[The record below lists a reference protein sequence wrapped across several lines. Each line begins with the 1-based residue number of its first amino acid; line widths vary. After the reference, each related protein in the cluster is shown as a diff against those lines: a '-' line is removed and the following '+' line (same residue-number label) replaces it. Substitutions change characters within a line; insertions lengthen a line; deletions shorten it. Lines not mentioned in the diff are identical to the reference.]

1 MDEKLL
7 SRVKRM
13 EKSFAK
19 VSAAA
24 QDLAEALDKFDALKA
39 DIKRLE
45 RYQSSGQWLQD
56 YEADERGEIPA
67 DTPRG
72 VLSEDGLYN
81 LLTDIDAL
89 RERLGK

>member
-1 MDEKLL
+1 MDKKLL

-13 EKSFAK
+13 EKSYDK

-24 QDLAEALDKFDALKA
+24 TELANALDAFDRLQA
-39 DIKRLE
+39 DIRRLE
-45 RYQSSGQWLQD
+45 KYQASGRWLQD
-56 YEADERGEIPA
+56 YEADERGEIPS
-67 DTPRG
+67 DTKRG

-81 LLTDIDAL
+81 LLSDIDTL

>member
-13 EKSFAK
+13 EKSYDK

-24 QDLAEALDKFDALKA
+24 TELASALDAFDRLQA
-39 DIKRLE
+39 DIRRLE
-45 RYQSSGQWLQD
+45 KYQSSGQWLRD
-56 YEADERGEIPA
+56 YEADERGEIPSG
-67 DTPRG
+67 TKRG

-81 LLTDIDAL
+81 LLSDIDAL

>member
-1 MDEKLL
+1 MDDRLL

-13 EKSFAK
+13 EKSYDK

-24 QDLAEALDKFDALKA
+24 ADLAGALDAFDRLQT
-39 DIKRLE
+39 DIRRLE
-45 RYQSSGQWLQD
+45 KYQASGRWLQD
-56 YEADERGEIPA
+56 YEADERGEIPS
-67 DTPRG
+67 DTKRG

-81 LLTDIDAL
+81 LLSDIDAL

>member
-13 EKSFAK
+13 EKSYDK

-24 QDLAEALDKFDALKA
+24 ADLADALDAFDRLEA
-39 DIKRLE
+39 DIRRLE
-45 RYQSSGQWLQD
+45 KYQASGRWLQD
-56 YEADERGEIPA
+56 YEADERGEIPS
-67 DTPRG
+67 DTKRG

-81 LLTDIDAL
+81 LLSDIDTL

>member
-19 VSAAA
+19 VSAAT
-24 QDLAEALDKFDALKA
+24 QNLAEALDKFDTLQA

-45 RYQSSGQWLQD
+45 KYKSSGQWLKD

-67 DTPRG
+67 GTPRG

>member
-1 MDEKLL
+1 MDDKLL

-13 EKSFAK
+13 EKSYEK

-24 QDLAEALDKFDALKA
+24 RELAAAVEQFDKLQP
-39 DIKRLE
+39 DIRRLAK
-45 RYQSSGQWLQD
+45 YQASGQWLKD

-67 DTPRG
+67 GTPRG

-81 LLTDIDAL
+81 LLSDIDAL

>member
-1 MDEKLL
+1 MDRNLL
-7 SRVKRM
+7 SRVKQM
-13 EKSFAK
+13 EKAFAK
-19 VSAAA
+19 VTAATR
-24 QDLAEALDKFDALKA
+24 DLAEALDKFDTLKA

-45 RYQSSGQWLQD
+45 KYQSSGQWLND
-56 YEADERGEIPA
+56 YEADERGEIPS
-67 DTPRG
+67 DIPRG

>member
-1 MDEKLL
+1 MDDRLL

-13 EKSFAK
+13 EKSYDK

-24 QDLAEALDKFDALKA
+24 ADLAGALDAFDRLQA
-39 DIKRLE
+39 DIRRLE
-45 RYQSSGQWLQD
+45 KYQASGRWLQD
-56 YEADERGEIPA
+56 YEADERGEIPS
-67 DTPRG
+67 DTKRG

-81 LLTDIDAL
+81 LLSDIDTL

>member
-13 EKSFAK
+13 EKSYDK

-24 QDLAEALDKFDALKA
+24 TELAGALDAFDRLQA
-39 DIKRLE
+39 DIRRLE
-45 RYQSSGQWLQD
+45 KYQSSGQWLGD
-56 YEADERGEIPA
+56 YEADERGEIPSG
-67 DTPRG
+67 TKRG

-81 LLTDIDAL
+81 LLSDIDAL